1 MFDRP
6 PGSMR
11 RLSLASRVAIVIV
24 TVCAAS
30 CSAISDPD
38 APTRATLDALVARH
52 ASRDEIAKELTG
64 SYTWYAPE
72 TDAWAGLLQSLRGG
86 GTDYLAPVQ
95 TAVRQNRKIMFHT
108 TMWQQTWIF
117 LDDEERA
124 ESYWLNSQ

>member
-1 MFDRP
+1 MSSCQVRT
-6 PGSMR
+6 
-11 RLSLASRVAIVIV
+11 RLFFSSHVAVIV
-24 TVCAAS
+24 VALCAAS

-52 ASRDEIAKELTG
+52 ASRDEIGKELTG
-64 SYTWYAPE
+64 AYTWYAPSTE
-72 TDAWAGLLQSLRGG
+72 AWAGLLQSLRGG
-86 GTDYLAPVQ
+86 GPDYLGPVQ
-95 TAVRQNRKIMFHT
+95 AAVRKNQKIMFHT